1 MTVGSCL
8 QVGQAFFGAYVL
20 CFISIFQ
27 AVISLFCGLP
37 FSFEA
42 MAYLG
47 WLQRIGAGI
56 FAFFFSLFSF
66 LFSPPRIVIYFK
78 KLQT

>member
-8 QVGQAFFGAYVL
+8 QVGQAFVGAYVL
-20 CFISIFQ
+20 CFILIFQ
-27 AVISLFCGLP
+27 VVNFLFRGLP
-37 FSFEA
+37 FSFGVVA
-42 MAYLG
+42 CLG

-56 FAFFFSLFSF
+56 FVLFFSLFSF